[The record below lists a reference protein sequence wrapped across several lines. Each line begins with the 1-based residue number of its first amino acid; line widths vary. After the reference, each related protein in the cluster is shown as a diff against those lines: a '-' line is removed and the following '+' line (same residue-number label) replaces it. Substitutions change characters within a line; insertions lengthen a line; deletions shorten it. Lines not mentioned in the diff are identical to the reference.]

1 MMRLIAISLL
11 MLLLSSCATR
21 QVQTLA
27 NLPLPADQSANC
39 CWQAL
44 QKLDITYG
52 KQQFQLTGV
61 LAQTRNGVTLVLL
74 DPFGRRL
81 LSITKQGEA
90 INTYRSPELPAELP
104 EHFLLA
110 SSMLVWWPL
119 ADWQALLSSHNTGA
133 SPNTGWKLEATTNSR
148 VLSYRGQAIIRAGY
162 GTTPISISSGMTA
175 RTVANQEIILLQHQ
189 RQPMAITIT
198 TQSWEPL

>member
-1 MMRLIAISLL
+1 MRLIVISLL
-11 MLLLSSCATR
+11 ILLLSSCATR

-27 NLPLPADQSANC
+27 NVPLPTDQSANC

-52 KQQFQLTGV
+52 KQKFQLTGV
-61 LAQTRNGVTLVLL
+61 LAQTRTGVTLVLL

-81 LSITKQGEA
+81 LSITKQGDT

-104 EHFLLA
+104 ERFLLA
-110 SSMLVWWPL
+110 SSMMVWWPL
-119 ADWQALLSSHNTGA
+119 TDWQALLSS
-133 SPNTGWKLEATTNSR
+133 SPNTGWKLDATANSR
-148 VLSYRGQAIIRAGY
+148 ALSYRGQPMVSASY
-162 GTTPISISSGMTA
+162 GANSTSLINGMTSK
-175 RTVANQEIILLQHQ
+175 TVANQETILLQHQ

>member
-1 MMRLIAISLL
+1 MRLIVISLL
-11 MLLLSSCATR
+11 ILLLSSCATR

-27 NLPLPADQSANC
+27 NVPLPTDQSANC

-52 KQQFQLTGV
+52 KQKFQLTGV
-61 LAQTRNGVTLVLL
+61 LAQTRTGVTLVLL

-81 LSITKQGEA
+81 LSITKQGDT

-104 EHFLLA
+104 ERFLLA
-110 SSMLVWWPL
+110 SSMMVWWPL
-119 ADWQALLSSHNTGA
+119 TDWQALLSSHNTEA
-133 SPNTGWKLEATTNSR
+133 SPNTGWKLEVTANSR
-148 VLSYRGQAIIRAGY
+148 VLSYRGQPMVSASY
-162 GTTPISISSGMTA
+162 GANSTSLINGMTSK
-175 RTVANQEIILLQHQ
+175 TVANQETILLQHQ
-189 RQPMAITIT
+189 HQPMAITIT

>member
-1 MMRLIAISLL
+1 LE
-11 MLLLSSCATR
+11 
-21 QVQTLA
+21 

-52 KQQFQLTGV
+52 KQRFQLTGV
-61 LAQTRNGVTLVLL
+61 LAQTRTGVTLVLL

-81 LSITKQGEA
+81 LSITKQGDA

-104 EHFLLA
+104 ERFLLA
-110 SSMLVWWPL
+110 SSMMVWWPL
-119 ADWQALLSSHNTGA
+119 ADWQTLLSSRNSGA
-133 SPNTGWKLEATTNSR
+133 SPNTGWKLEATATSR
-148 VLSYRGQAIIRAGY
+148 VLSYRGQAMVSASY
-162 GTTPISISSGMTA
+162 GTNPVSLINGMTSK
-175 RTVANQEIILLQHQ
+175 TVANQETILLQHQ

>member
-1 MMRLIAISLL
+1 MMRLCVITVFALL
-11 MLLLSSCATR
+11 VSSCATR

-44 QKLDITYG
+44 QKLDITYEA
-52 KQQFQLTGV
+52 QHFQLTGV
-61 LAQTRNGVTLVLL
+61 LAQAKSGVTLVLL

-81 LSITKQGEA
+81 LSISKQGDA

-104 EHFLLA
+104 ERFLLA
-110 SSMLVWWPL
+110 SSMMVWWPL
-119 ADWQALLSSHNTGA
+119 ADWQALLA
-133 SPNTGWKLEATTNSR
+133 PAKTGWTLDATADSR
-148 VLSYRGQAIIRAGY
+148 VLSYRGQPMISAHY
-162 GTTPISISSGMTA
+162 GKNPVSAQIGMTMNTA
-175 RTVANQEIILLQHQ
+175 ANQETIVLQHQ

-198 TQSWEPL
+198 TQSWESL

>member
-1 MMRLIAISLL
+1 MIRLWVIAVFSLL
-11 MLLLSSCATR
+11 ISSCATR

-52 KQQFQLTGV
+52 AQHFQLTGV
-61 LAQTRNGVTLVLL
+61 LAQAKSGVSLVLL

-81 LSITKQGEA
+81 LSISKQGDL

-104 EHFLLA
+104 ERFLLA
-110 SSMLVWWPL
+110 SSMMVWWPL
-119 ADWQALLSSHNTGA
+119 TDWQALLAPAKS
-133 SPNTGWKLEATTNSR
+133 GWALDATEDSR
-148 VLSYRGQAIIRAGY
+148 VLSYRGQPMISAHY
-162 GTTPISISSGMTA
+162 GKAPVSVQNGMTLK
-175 RTVANQEIILLQHQ
+175 TVANQETIVLQHQ
-189 RQPMAITIT
+189 RQPMAISIT
-198 TQSWEPL
+198 TQNWEPL